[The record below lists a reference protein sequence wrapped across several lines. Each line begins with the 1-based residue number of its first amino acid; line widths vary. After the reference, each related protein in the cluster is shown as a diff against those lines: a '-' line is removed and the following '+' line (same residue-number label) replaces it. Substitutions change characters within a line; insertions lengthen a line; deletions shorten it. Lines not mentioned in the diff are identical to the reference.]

1 MELKR
6 IRNKVT
12 NFHKENEGLS
22 KSLAITRKLNS
33 QNGNSKKENEFD
45 ANKLFSEY
53 SISQLFYAFPELDN
67 IQEKEVIE
75 ICDFLIGLDDEKLER
90 MFRQSI
96 IYNEAKRETG
106 EQKIVDFIKKTR
118 DDFLAFKRG
127 EKEFSKEEN
136 FNIKR
141 RISYFNSILRKS
153 EQA

>member
-1 MELKR
+1 
-6 IRNKVT
+6 
-12 NFHKENEGLS
+12 
-22 KSLAITRKLNS
+22 
-33 QNGNSKKENEFD
+33 
-45 ANKLFSEY
+45 
-53 SISQLFYAFPELDN
+53 
-67 IQEKEVIE
+67 
-75 ICDFLIGLDDEKLER
+75 
-90 MFRQSI
+90 
-96 IYNEAKRETG
+96 YNEAKRETG